1 MAQKSTKKTVAKKT
15 VSPQKEAAIR
25 RDEDRKIEAAARLK
39 GAAGK
44 ASSHG
49 SGFMNFIREQ
59 GVVGLAVGLAIGT
72 AAGDTV
78 KQLVGA
84 FIDPIVQ
91 LIIGSQEGLK
101 AAEFT
106 LQVGDRTAT
115 FTWGAFVSSLI
126 SLLAVAFVVYAI
138 VHFLKLDK
146 ADKK

>member
-1 MAQKSTKKTVAKKT
+1 MATKK
-15 VSPQKEAAIR
+15 ENAIR
-25 RDEDRKIEAAARLK
+25 ADEDRKIAAAAKLK
-39 GAAGK
+39 GMKNA
-44 ASSHG
+44 G

-101 AAEFT
+101 AAQFT
-106 LQVGDRTAT
+106 VEIAGRKGV

-126 SLLAVAFVVYAI
+126 TLLAVAFVVYAI
-138 VHFLKLDK
+138 VHMLKLDRL
-146 ADKK
+146 DKKKED